1 MKEEEEKEEEGET
14 VIEGTLAD
22 VCIDEVA
29 PTVDGV
35 APAADATEDV
45 VFEAA
50 ASEVVATTDAAA
62 GATAEAVDASEL
74 TAYLIFD
81 ADVIR
86 GPT

>member
-35 APAADATEDV
+35 APAADTTEDV

-50 ASEVVATTDAAA
+50 AVVATTDAAA
-62 GATAEAVDASEL
+62 GAAAEAVDASEL